1 MIVADISPGPDGF
14 EHRKFE
20 CRKCGHIESEVV
32 ACDPLRSDAIGWLSG
47 ELVGPTPW
55 FTKAM
60 KDRQITNIRSNSHAA
75 TALLADKA
83 ATTDDNNSAVTDR

>member
-1 MIVADISPGPDGF
+1 MRLVDYRAN
-14 EHRKFE
+14 
-20 CRKCGHIESEVV
+20 
-32 ACDPLRSDAIGWLSG
+32 
-47 ELVGPTPW
+47 LVGPTPW

>member
-1 MIVADISPGPDGF
+1 LPIQRPRCPQCTTRMIVADISPGPDGF

-47 ELVGPTPW
+47 ELGRP
-55 FTKAM
+55 
-60 KDRQITNIRSNSHAA
+60 D
-75 TALLADKA
+75 
-83 ATTDDNNSAVTDR
+83 AVVYQVNEGSPDHKHPK